1 LPYSKLFNPVNK
13 RENKNKWY
21 VTGLHFEC
29 VQCGACCAGPDQG
42 YIWVTRP
49 EIQLIAD
56 FLKMPVEQVRQNYL
70 KRVGFRTTII
80 EQPSTKDCI
89 FLRETK
95 GRKNCIVYPVRPRQC
110 RSWPFWPGNLKN
122 PDAWN
127 KAAQKCAG
135 INHGRLYQLK
145 EIKRIKREEKW
156 WQPARPM
163 PDSCEK

>member
-1 LPYSKLFNPVNK
+1 MVRIVPTKKTF
-13 RENKNKWY
+13 WY
-21 VTGLHFEC
+21 VAGLHFEC
-29 VQCGACCAGPDQG
+29 VQCGACCAGPSTG

-80 EQPSTKDCI
+80 EQPNTKDCV
-89 FLRETK
+89 FLRETG
-95 GRKNCIVYPVRPRQC
+95 GRKNCIVYPVRPKQC
-110 RSWPFWPGNLKN
+110 RSWPFWPGNLKS

-135 INHGRLYQLK
+135 INHGQLYCLE

-156 WQPARPM
+156 WQPAKPT
-163 PDSCEK
+163 PGYCEK